1 MSKGSQIPLS
11 VSQLMAR
18 ARELSRID
26 LVDHAVL
33 EPLTVMHRALNE
45 ESQLH
50 EPGAIAQQHKLL
62 RLLSNRLRMQRDF
75 AAHPE
80 IAGQEIRGPL
90 IVSGMGRSG
99 TTKTQKMLAAS
110 GDFNWLPYWQ
120 TYNPALFSGDPGEST
135 RPRID
140 EAEAH
145 CKWFDSKSPETKL
158 GHPFE
163 TFEPEE
169 DSILVEQSF
178 CSSSFLGYSNI
189 ASFLT
194 WLGGQNPCVMFEFL
208 RDTLKYLQWQGL
220 ADSSKPWLL
229 KAPIYYGFE
238 AQILEVFPDARIV
251 MTHRPPVQTIP
262 SSCKLI
268 SCFHQP
274 YTNAPL
280 DGQALIQGLAMQMRQ
295 HLNIRQSLDET
306 LFLDLYYEELNKSA
320 GTVLER
326 IYAHG
331 GLPLG
336 DESRRNI
343 LRWESLNPRHKK
355 GEFRYSLAQFEL
367 GEAQVNSEFAGYNE
381 FLRQFTDNQAAPS
394 AIA

>member
-1 MSKGSQIPLS
+1 VTQGCQIPLS
-11 VSQLMAR
+11 VPQLMAR
-18 ARELSRID
+18 ARENTRID

-33 EPLTVMHRALNE
+33 EPLTVMHRSLNQ
-45 ESQLH
+45 ESLLH
-50 EPGAIAQQHKLL
+50 ERGAIAQQNKLL

-75 AAHPE
+75 AVHPE
-80 IAGQEIRGPL
+80 ITEQKIRGPL

-120 TYNPALFSGDPGEST
+120 TYNPALFSGDPGESPQ
-135 RPRID
+135 PRIG
-140 EAEAH
+140 EAQAH
-145 CKWFDSKSPETKL
+145 CEWFDSQSPETRL

-178 CSSSFLGYSNI
+178 CSSSFLGYSSI
-189 ASFLT
+189 PSFLQ
-194 WLGGQNPCVMFEFL
+194 WLGGQDPCQMFEFL

-220 ADSSKPWLL
+220 ADASKPWLL

-238 AQILEVFPDARIV
+238 AQILQVFPDASIV
-251 MTHRPPVQTIP
+251 MTHRPPTQTIA

-280 DGQALIQGLAMQMRQ
+280 DGRALTQGLGMQMRQ
-295 HLNIRQSLDET
+295 HLDIRQRLDES
-306 LFLDLYYEELNKSA
+306 LFLDLYYEDINNSA
-320 GTVLER
+320 GSVLER

-331 GLPLG
+331 GLSLG
-336 DESRRNI
+336 EESRRNI
-343 LRWESLNPRHKK
+343 LRWESSNPRHKK
-355 GEFRYSLAQFEL
+355 GEFKYSLAQFQL
-367 GEAQVNSEFAGYNE
+367 GETQVNAEFAAYNE
-381 FLRQFTDNQAAPS
+381 FLRQFTDR
-394 AIA
+394 